1 MQNNSHKIIMN
12 TSAKAIEI
20 IKEGKLTKIRG
31 DLEKTKHFNEHKF
44 SMTDKKK

>member
-1 MQNNSHKIIMN
+1 MQKNSQKITMN

-31 DLEKTKHFNEHKF
+31 DLGKTKQFNECKF
-44 SMTDKKK
+44 PMTVEKR

>member
-1 MQNNSHKIIMN
+1 MQNKNQKIAMN

-31 DLEKTKHFNEHKF
+31 DLVETKQFNECKF
-44 SMTDKKK
+44 PMTAEKR